1 MRDNQP
7 VTQQEYVLADDDFLI
22 SRTDLKGRI
31 TYASPAFVRISGFQ
45 LEELMGAN
53 HNLVRHPDMPP
64 AAFAN
69 LWSTI
74 QKGQSWNGFVKNR
87 RKNGD
92 HYWVYANVT
101 PIFDNG
107 QLTGYT
113 SVRVKPSRANVTK
126 ADTAYR
132 EIMAGRGKN
141 LTLHRGQLRQK
152 GLLGA
157 LQRLQLWGSLH
168 GRMRLVIFLAALLL
182 SGSGL
187 LGYLGMQAGE
197 PAHQLY
203 ILALAFVSIFGSL
216 GLGALG
222 CLTMRSVMQPLEATL
237 DFTAQLAAG
246 NLGAHL
252 NDGVGFIEI
261 NRLIL
266 ALETMR
272 KGLISIAS
280 DVHNDMSLFSTS
292 ASEIAQGNQDL
303 ASRTDEQA
311 HSLQQT
317 ATSMEELTGTVEQN
331 ANNARQAS
339 QLAAE
344 ATKSVQAS
352 GKMMHDVVDTMT
364 GITDSAHKMREII
377 SVIDSIAFQT
387 NILALNASVEA
398 ARAGEQGKGFAVVA
412 SEVRNLAS
420 RSAAAAR
427 EIRSLI
433 DDSSRQIENGADLV
447 RNAELGIEDVVHAV
461 TRVNNIMGEISVA
474 SNEQS
479 SGIALVNQAVAQM
492 DSVTQQN
499 AILVQDAARIAK
511 RLEDQVIDVERAVA
525 VFRLEHVARRGNQSP

>member
-1 MRDNQP
+1 
-7 VTQQEYVLADDDFLI
+7 
-22 SRTDLKGRI
+22 
-31 TYASPAFVRISGFQ
+31 
-45 LEELMGAN
+45 
-53 HNLVRHPDMPP
+53 
-64 AAFAN
+64 
-69 LWSTI
+69 
-74 QKGQSWNGFVKNR
+74 
-87 RKNGD
+87 
-92 HYWVYANVT
+92 
-101 PIFDNG
+101 
-107 QLTGYT
+107 
-113 SVRVKPSRANVTK
+113 
-126 ADTAYR
+126 
-132 EIMAGRGKN
+132 
-141 LTLHRGQLRQK
+141 
-152 GLLGA
+152 
-157 LQRLQLWGSLH
+157 
-168 GRMRLVIFLAALLL
+168 
-182 SGSGL
+182 
-187 LGYLGMQAGE
+187 
-197 PAHQLY
+197 
-203 ILALAFVSIFGSL
+203 
-216 GLGALG
+216 
-222 CLTMRSVMQPLEATL
+222 
-237 DFTAQLAAG
+237 
-246 NLGAHL
+246 
-252 NDGVGFIEI
+252 
-261 NRLIL
+261 
-266 ALETMR
+266 
-272 KGLISIAS
+272 
-280 DVHNDMSLFSTS
+280 
-292 ASEIAQGNQDL
+292 
-303 ASRTDEQA
+303 
-311 HSLQQT
+311 
-317 ATSMEELTGTVEQN
+317 MEELTGTVEQN